1 MVDYGV
7 GNLFSLKC
15 ALERAGFSVSIASLP
30 SQLEKTDAIVMP
42 GVGSFS
48 AASQNLEPFK
58 SKIIELAEG
67 GVPLLGVCLG
77 MQLIFAESEEGK
89 GSGLSLFPGRV
100 VRLPSSVKIPHMGW
114 NTLHVVRQNELLDDV
129 REESFVYFVHSYYSV
144 PLNQEVIVAETTYE
158 VTFASVIAEHDVYG
172 TQFHPEKSG
181 ETGLT
186 LLRNFAKIAK
196 R

>member
-1 MVDYGV
+1 
-7 GNLFSLKC
+7 
-15 ALERAGFSVSIASLP
+15 
-30 SQLEKTDAIVMP
+30 MP

-67 GVPLLGVCLG
+67 CVPLLGVCLG